1 MRCAACGRE
10 NTEDN
15 SFCIHCGAP
24 LEAERPE
31 AGTEPED
38 AVEALRVDVR
48 RLSAEVAELRR
59 AMAEHGLTAR
69 PGTPRTGPV
78 RGPDASPGAASTSEP
93 RAGRRAGPSPRWPQS
108 SPPLTRPADN

>member
-1 MRCAACGRE
+1 MRCASCGRE

-24 LEAERPE
+24 LEADSPE
-31 AGTEPED
+31 DRAEDTDD
-38 AVEALRVDVR
+38 AVEALRADVR

-59 AMAEHGLTAR
+59 VMAEHGLTAR

-78 RGPDASPGAASTSEP
+78 RGPDASPGPDLGTA
-93 RAGRRAGPSPRWPQS
+93 RRAVTPT
-108 SPPLTRPADN
+108 PLFAGLRAARL